1 MSLLFQIKDILEDV
15 NIPLD
20 VKLQA
25 IATEGRPQQEFISA
39 MLMKWFESPQYKEMK
54 VGNRYF
60 YNENDIN
67 NRKRYYI
74 DRQGQ
79 PVETTL
85 LANAKLSHPFMK
97 KLVKQKV
104 NYLLS
109 KDFTVHG
116 NPEYVS
122 LLNDYFDIRFK
133 ASLRTIGEESIING
147 IAWLQVYYDSDGKL
161 RFKHIPSP
169 QIIPFWKDNEHTELD
184 AVIRVYDMEEYDAQA
199 NATVYQ
205 YVEYYTTEGVY
216 NYKRVKAGTGE
227 IIPMDPNGV
236 PAGHFTANDK
246 QAVWTKIPFI
256 AFKYN
261 RHERSLIHWVK
272 SLIDDYDTN
281 SSDNSNN
288 LQDIPNSVKIVK
300 GYEEEDKQE
309 FSKNLSTFRTV
320 FVGEGGDVTSLK
332 TELALEQ
339 SELHLERLRKD
350 IYEFGGGVDQDKEL
364 RDVSGV
370 ALRFQYGDL
379 DMDCSEIDLQFR
391 FAMDQLIWFIN
402 TDIANTKTLP
412 ADRTYNI
419 IFNTDVILNESE
431 TIQNLAVSIDMI
443 SEKTLL
449 SNHPWVNN
457 VDEEIKA
464 VNTDRQKALQDELT
478 KQDKLAAITSKYA
491 KTVTPSNTKKSK

>member
-1 MSLLFQIKDILEDV
+1 M

-20 VKLQA
+20 VKLKA
-25 IATEGRPQQEFISA
+25 ISTTGRPQQEFLTA
-39 MLMKWFESPQYKEMK
+39 MLTKWFDSPQYKEMK
-54 VGNRYF
+54 VGTRYF

-67 NRKRYYI
+67 QRKRYYI

-109 KDFTVHG
+109 KDFSIQG
-116 NPEYVS
+116 NPEYVK
-122 LLNDYFDIRFK
+122 LLQDYFDIKFK
-133 ASLRTIGEESIING
+133 ASLRTTGEESVING
-147 IAWLQVYYDSDGKL
+147 VAWLQAYYNQEGKL
-161 RFKHIPSP
+161 KFKHIPSCEV
-169 QIIPFWKDNEHTELD
+169 IPFWKDNEHTELD
-184 AVIRVYDMEEYDAQA
+184 AIIRVYDIEEYDAQA
-199 NATVYQ
+199 SATVYQ
-205 YVEYYTTEGVY
+205 YVEYYTEEGVY
-216 NYKRVKAGTGE
+216 NYKRVKAGVGE
-227 IIPMDPNGV
+227 LIQIDPGNV
-236 PAGHFTANDK
+236 PQGHFLADEK
-246 QAVWTKIPFI
+246 PAVWSKIPFI

-272 SLIDDYDTN
+272 ALIDDYDIN

-288 LQDIPNSVKIVK
+288 LQDIPNAVKIVK
-300 GYEEEDKQE
+300 GYEAEDKEE

-391 FAMDQLIWFIN
+391 FALDQLIWFIN
-402 TDIANTKTLP
+402 TDLANKDKLP
-412 ADRTYNI
+412 EDQTYNI
-419 IFNTDVILNESE
+419 IFNTDVILNETE
-431 TIQNLAVSIDMI
+431 TINNLAVSKDMI

-449 SNHPWVNN
+449 ANHPWVSN
-457 VDEEIKA
+457 VDEEAKA
-464 VNTDRQKALQDELT
+464 LEADRQKATQDELT
-478 KQDKLAAITSKYA
+478 KTDKLAAITSKYA
-491 KTVTPSNTKKSK
+491 KETKPSNSKSSK